1 VSDADADADPTPDAD
16 GGGVGTP
23 GTVAAMTRPDCVP
36 APVVISRAPSRGQT
50 FVPAGKVLWQ
60 VGQLGTALRRV

>member
-1 VSDADADADPTPDAD
+1 VAVSGADADPDTDDD
-16 GGGVGTP
+16 GGGVGMP
-23 GTVAAMTRPDCVP
+23 GTVAAMTRPDCVL